1 MARVEGT
8 RRPLCVL
15 MSVLMSVLTPF
26 TSSTS
31 SDALTSMATF
41 DYFYNWSI
49 PASLLQ
55 PASVAMTTSKLRCA
69 SMCGLT
75 PGCKGFVFS
84 CLTSH
89 PAHTCECYVSL
100 NVNVS
105 SGYPSTGSNVG
116 LLVEGGRGLYG
127 CGLRPTVWQRTAVTY
142 TGTNHGDVANYSCR
156 YARRVCEGHHHHLLH
171 QRRVADADYSVCT
184 CVCPLS

>member
-1 MARVEGT
+1 MKCKRFIFASAQYIVFVTAAKTMARVEGT

-15 MSVLMSVLTPF
+15 MSVLMSVLTLF

-105 SGYPSTGSNVG
+105 SGYPSTGSIVG
-116 LLVEGGRGLYG
+116 LLVEGVGLS
-127 CGLRPTVWQRTAVTY
+127 
-142 TGTNHGDVANYSCR
+142 YSC
-156 YARRVCEGHHHHLLH
+156 
-171 QRRVADADYSVCT
+171 YSFNFISKC
-184 CVCPLS
+184 SH